1 MRLCM
6 GLLLL
11 MLAPAFAPADDK
23 ELKPISAEEATKQV
37 DKECLVEMQVKS
49 IGKSRSRY
57 FLNSEANFRDGKN
70 FTVFIDSDVLP
81 KFKKAKIEDPATHY
95 KDKTI
100 RVKGKVL
107 LYNNRPEIKVTGP
120 EQIEVVDKKK

>member
-1 MRLCM
+1 MRFRAE
-6 GLLLL
+6 LLLL
-11 MLAPAFAPADDK
+11 MLVPALALAEDK
-23 ELKPISAEEATKQV
+23 ELKPISAEEAAKQV

-70 FTVFIDSDVLP
+70 FTIFIDSDVLA
-81 KFKKAKIEDPATHY
+81 KFKKAKIEDPATYY

-107 LYNNRPEIKVTGP
+107 LYNNRPEIKVAGP
-120 EQIEVVDKKK
+120 EQVEVVDKKK

>member
-1 MRLCM
+1 MRLCT

-11 MLAPAFAPADDK
+11 MLVPAFALAEDK
-23 ELKPISAEEATKQV
+23 ELKPISAEEAAKQV